1 MDRDHATH
9 APDADRTA
17 LSDSGLDGWERAIL
31 RLMRAIFADL
41 AATTR
46 PEGMSGDDP
55 RVLALRIFGPDR
67 GPGTLQA
74 TSDLIRA
81 MATERR
87 DVFHFS
93 NPCCPGCA
101 RQLTRDEAR
110 LVAIL
115 HQLRRSRPG
124 NAMIEAMMLCPTG
137 TITLVMA
144 AAGQLLG
151 HAPAIGADTA
161 RT

>member
-17 LSDSGLDGWERAIL
+17 LSDSGLDGWERAVL

-41 AATTR
+41 ATT
-46 PEGMSGDDP
+46 PPKGAAGDDP
-55 RVLALRIFGPDR
+55 RVLALRIFGPDL
-67 GPGTLQA
+67 GPDMLLA
-74 TSDLIRA
+74 TSGLIRA

-87 DVFHFS
+87 GIFHFS
-93 NPCCPGCA
+93 NPCCRGCA

-115 HQLRRSRPG
+115 HQLRRNRPG

-144 AAGQLLG
+144 AAGQLLT

-161 RT
+161 RD